1 MPSAIVHLQ
10 RSLYHSPE
18 IAKFLIANMVE
29 DPNTPTPPEEPP
41 KPSPL
46 TEPEPPLL
54 PPEEKAPVTEEP
66 EVLAESIAPTPP
78 KEGLGSLF
86 GQLRY
91 VIALI
96 ISSFRELFL
105 KVIHLQDTTDA
116 AGTINTI
123 KAGIVVKGYNIW
135 ILIAS
140 AVLACIGL
148 DTNSVAVIIGA
159 MLISPLMSPILG
171 VGLSVGINDRE
182 TLRQSLYNFGIAVA
196 VSLLTAFLYFL
207 VTPLGYETPE
217 MAARTKPTI
226 LDVMVGFFG
235 GVAGIVAGSRKE
247 KTNAIPGV
255 AIATALMPPL
265 CVAGFGLARG
275 NMGYFAGAF
284 YLFFLN
290 AAFISLS
297 TFLIVR
303 FLNFPLK
310 EKITASLRKNF
321 LRGVAFFVVLLL
333 VPSVWLFIDVI
344 RDSRRQTKIETFL
357 SDKFGYDR
365 IEFSVEK
372 QEYLERDSVNIL
384 RVTIA
389 SPIFLPQ
396 DSIDLYDT
404 QLRGRY
410 GLKNTKLL
418 LIQNTADP
426 NDREQTVQQM
436 REERREELSQFE
448 RDRELAFERQK
459 EIEALKDEIRR
470 IQEGALPE
478 LDIRSDIRDMIP
490 ELSSVEFG
498 LMRAANLQDTV
509 ARKDP
514 HRDALVYTMMFTWK
528 DSLPLARAN
537 DRKNLILN
545 RLKTQYALDNLAII
559 DVNAPFRK
567 E

>member
-1 MPSAIVHLQ
+1 
-10 RSLYHSPE
+10 
-18 IAKFLIANMVE
+18 MVE
-29 DPNTPTPPEEPP
+29 DPITPTPPEEPP

-54 PPEEKAPVTEEP
+54 PPLEKTPPVAEPPTEPKNTTAP
-66 EVLAESIAPTPP
+66 AP

-91 VIALI
+91 IVALI
-96 ISSFRELFL
+96 VSNIRELFL

-116 AGTINTI
+116 AGTINSI

-135 ILIAS
+135 ILVAS

-182 TLRQSLYNFGIAVA
+182 TLRASLYNFGIAVA
-196 VSLLTAFLYFL
+196 VSLITAFVYFL
-207 VTPLGYETPE
+207 VTPLGYETAE

-265 CVAGFGLARG
+265 CVAGFGLAKG

-290 AAFISLS
+290 AVFISLS

-321 LRGVAFFVVLLL
+321 LAGVAFFVVLLL
-333 VPSVWLFIDVI
+333 VPAVWLFVDVI
-344 RDSRRQTKIETFL
+344 SDSRRQIKIESFL
-357 SDKFGYDR
+357 EDKFGSGR

-372 QEYLERDSVNIL
+372 QEYMITDSTNYL
-384 RVTIA
+384 RVTVA
-389 SPIFLPQ
+389 SPIYLPK
-396 DSIDLYDT
+396 DSVELYDA
-404 QLRGRY
+404 QLRGKY
-410 GLKNTKLL
+410 NLKNTELI
-418 LIQNTADP
+418 LIQTTADP
-426 NDREQTVQQM
+426 NDRAQIISQIRDEI
-436 REERREELSQFE
+436 REKLHQFE

-459 EIEALKDEIRR
+459 EIEALKEEIRR

-509 ARKDP
+509 TRKDP
-514 HRDALVYTMMFTWK
+514 NRDALVYTMMFTWK
-528 DSLPLARAN
+528 DSLSVAQAE
-537 DRKNLILN
+537 DRKQLILN
-545 RLKTQYALDNLAII
+545 RLKTQYALDKLHII
-559 DVNAPFRK
+559 DVNQPFK
-567 E
+567 EPEAKSE